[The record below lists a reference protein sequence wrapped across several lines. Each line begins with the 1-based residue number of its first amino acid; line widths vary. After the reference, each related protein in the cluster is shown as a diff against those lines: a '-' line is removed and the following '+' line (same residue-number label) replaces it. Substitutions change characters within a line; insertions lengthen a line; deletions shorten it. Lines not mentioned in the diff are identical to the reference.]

1 MSANDLTFGMHAVR
15 HLLRAAPERVHALY
29 LQDGRKDEPMRS
41 LLELA
46 RAARTPIRVVQ
57 RDELDRMLPGARHQ
71 GAIAR
76 IAAARVLDEDALMS
90 LIERCADAPL
100 ILVLDG
106 VQDPHNLGAMLRLA
120 DAAGVHAVVAPRDR
134 AVGLTPAVRK
144 VASGAA
150 ETVSFA
156 QVGNLA
162 RCLAHLRERD
172 VRVIGAALDAQ
183 ASLYDEDLTGPTA
196 LVLGGEA
203 SGLRRLTRERCDQ
216 LVSLPMRGSI
226 ESLNVAVTAGVCV
239 YEAVRQRGVAASQ
252 REPAA

>member
-1 MSANDLTFGMHAVR
+1 MSEDLTFGMHAVR
-15 HLLRAAPERVHALY
+15 HLLRAAPDRVRALY
-29 LQDGRKDEPMRS
+29 VQSGRKDEPMRN
-41 LLELA
+41 LLDLA
-46 RAARTPIRVVQ
+46 RTARTPIRVVQ

-71 GAIAR
+71 GAVAR
-76 IAAARVLDEDALMS
+76 IAAASVLDDHALTS
-90 LIERCADAPL
+90 LIERCSEAPL
-100 ILVLDG
+100 LLVLDG

-156 QVGNLA
+156 QVSNLA
-162 RCLAHLRERD
+162 RCLARMPDLG
-172 VRVIGAALDAQ
+172 VRVIGTALDAT
-183 ASLYDEDLTGPTA
+183 ASLYEEDLTGPTA

-203 SGLRRLTRERCDQ
+203 AGLRRLTRERCDR

-226 ESLNVAVTAGVCV
+226 ESMNVAVTAGICV
-239 YEAVRQRGVAASQ
+239 YEAVRQRGLAPSPGPPS
-252 REPAA
+252 R